1 MRMGVS
7 RPNQVLASALIL
19 GMLVVVGP
27 LVLRAG
33 PFTTG
38 PLVPVSAVNPIAACT
53 ADDVAGQIARDP
65 TGQRRVF
72 RNSEVEPWVD
82 VNPMDPNN
90 IVAFYQQDRWSDG
103 GSRAL
108 VAGVSKD
115 GGASWTPVAIP
126 GISLCSGGTFQRAT
140 DPWLSFAPNG
150 VLHQLSLALDID
162 PPSNRPGGNGR
173 NALLVSRSANGG
185 INWTAPITIIEDE
198 NPRFLND
205 KQSITADPTDSNLVY
220 AVWDRLKSS
229 TGNIINPERVPGDL
243 SFKGAAMFSR
253 TTDGGVTWEP
263 ARVLY
268 DPGAISQTIG
278 NQIVVMPD
286 GTLVAFFDEILGA
299 SNRAGAG
306 PFNLSLKRSF
316 DKGVTFL
323 PNGPPIRTNK
333 LLPQGVVTPD
343 LHRAV
348 RDGALL
354 FDVAVDADSGNLYA
368 VWQDSRFS
376 GFRFDEVAFSMSTD
390 GGLTWTAPTKVNRT
404 PATPANPLR
413 QQAFLPSVAV
423 LGDGTVVVTYY
434 DFRNDN
440 NTGELADYFAVHCHA
455 PCSGGA
461 SFEEEVELTDASFD
475 ILNAPVARGLFLGD
489 YMGLAARGQ
498 NAFAVFAQP
507 HLTAGGTVDRSSV
520 FFRRTRP

>member
-1 MRMGVS
+1 MKMGAS
-7 RPNQVLASALIL
+7 RRIQLVVLCLIV

-27 LVLRAG
+27 LALRAG

-38 PLVPVSAVNPIAACT
+38 PLVQVSVVNPFAACV
-53 ADDVAGQIARDP
+53 ADNVAGQIARDP
-65 TGQRRVF
+65 SGQRRVF
-72 RNSEVEPWVD
+72 LNAEVEPWVD
-82 VNPMDPNN
+82 VNPTNPNN
-90 IVAFYQQDRWSDG
+90 IVAFWQQDRWSDG
-103 GSRAL
+103 GSRGL
-108 VAGVSKD
+108 VAGVSMN
-115 GGASWTPVAIP
+115 GGTSWTSVAIP
-126 GISLCSGGTFQRAT
+126 GISLCSGGTFERAS

-150 VLHQLSLALDID
+150 TLHQISLALDID
-162 PPSNRPGGNGR
+162 PPANRPGGSGR
-173 NALLVSRSANGG
+173 NALLTSRSTNGG
-185 INWTAPITIIEDE
+185 LTWTTPITIIQDE

-205 KQSITADPTDSNLVY
+205 KESITADPTDSNFVY

-253 TTDGGVTWEP
+253 TTDGGVTWEAP
-263 ARVLY
+263 RVLY

-278 NQIVVMPD
+278 NQVVVTPE
-286 GTLVAFFDEILGA
+286 GTLVAFFDEILGTRN
-299 SNRAGAG
+299 SAGPG

-348 RDGALL
+348 RDGAIL
-354 FDVAVDADSGNLYA
+354 FDVAVDAHSGNLYA

-376 GFRFDEVAFSMSTD
+376 GFRFDEVAFSQSTD
-390 GGLTWTAPTKVNRT
+390 GGLTWSAPTKANRT
-404 PATPANPLR
+404 PVNAANPLR

-423 LGDGTVVVTYY
+423 TGDGTVVVTYY
-434 DFRNDN
+434 DFRNDDS
-440 NTGELADYFAVHCHA
+440 TGELADHFAVHCHA
-455 PCSGGA
+455 PCAGGA
-461 SFEEEVELTDASFD
+461 SFGDEVRLTDVSFD

-489 YMGLAARGQ
+489 YVGLATSGQ
-498 NAFAVFAQP
+498 NALAVFTQP
-507 HLTAGGTVDRSSV
+507 HGTDKSSV
-520 FFRRTRP
+520 FFRRTGP